1 MGLSV
6 APPKGQPERESEK
19 GKPTVPVGRPAVIGK
34 PELIKPATSTSQ
46 SDIMNSS
53 DELTDEEM
61 FLLTGIPT
69 SNESEKS
76 PEVAAAPVVNK
87 PPTVAPVAAHKRGLS
102 VAPPQ
107 DLSKVKQTEEK
118 KDLDE
123 DELRAGIVHDKDIT
137 INQEED
143 LNLND
148 YRGISALTAEDIM
161 NKDYNLYFKHLEEKT
176 IEVKEWL
183 QDILSENGKTTDIAE
198 ARKLR
203 GAKYVEM
210 KSFID
215 KLLVKHFAERN
226 TVRRE
231 DAGTLTAIIINEMLG
246 LGPIEPLW
254 LNPEI
259 TEIMVN
265 GPFEVWVE
273 IRGKLVKAKGARF
286 RDRNHLLE
294 TAQQILAPLGKT
306 IDMAHP
312 YEDGRLVDKSRI
324 NVTHPIIGEDGP
336 FLTIRRFPETVFT
349 LKRLVEKG
357 SMTEEMAVEIGNLI
371 YAGCSTIVAGGTG
384 TGKTSMLNALS
395 GCIPGT
401 ERIITIEDNLELRLN
416 STKHVVAMEARKSH
430 QKGEN
435 SVGNVSIRDLVKNA
449 LRQRPDRI
457 VVGEVRDGSAYDML
471 QAMNTGHEGSMTT
484 VHANDPEGAI
494 DRLVNLIGEGDSSM
508 NDAQCL
514 SLISNGVDIMV
525 TIARFED
532 GSRKVA
538 SISEIPSRIKSD
550 GKQVTLTPRMLY
562 EFVQTG
568 INENDEVVGVYEK
581 REELSE
587 SIIKKHR
594 LNHRKRM
601 TIEDIYEVSEE
612 SEKDKK

>member
-6 APPKGQPERESEK
+6 APPKGQPEQENK
-19 GKPTVPVGRPAVIGK
+19 KPVAQAAPVVPAGRPAPIGK
-34 PELIKPATSTSQ
+34 PAPIQPTVSSSP

-53 DELTDEEM
+53 DELSDDEM
-61 FLLTGIPT
+61 FLLTGIPV
-69 SNESEKS
+69 SNEPEKVV
-76 PEVAAAPVVNK
+76 EAAVAPAASK
-87 PPTVAPVAAHKRGLS
+87 PATVAPVAAHKRGLS

-107 DLSKVKQTEEK
+107 DLSKLKQTEDK

-123 DELRAGIVHDKDIT
+123 EELRAGIVHDKDVN
-137 INQEED
+137 INQAED

-161 NKDYNLYFKHLEEKT
+161 NKDYNMYFKHLEEKT

-183 QDILSENGKTTDIAE
+183 QDILSENNKTADIAE

-203 GAKYVEM
+203 GPKYIEM

-215 KLLVKHFAERN
+215 KLLVKHFAEKN

-254 LNPEI
+254 LNSEI

-273 IRGKLVKAKGARF
+273 IRGKLVRAKGARF

-349 LKRLVEKG
+349 LKRLVENG
-357 SMTEEMAVEIGNLI
+357 SMTEDMAVEVGNLI
-371 YAGCSTIVAGGTG
+371 HAGCSTIVAGGTG

-395 GCIPGT
+395 GCIPDT

-416 STKHVVAMEARKSH
+416 SSKHVVAMEARKSH

-435 SVGNVSIRDLVKNA
+435 GVGNVTIRDLVKNA

-484 VHANDPEGAI
+484 VHANDPDGAI

-508 NDAQCL
+508 NDAQSL

-550 GKQVTLTPRMLY
+550 GKQITLSPVILY

-568 INENDEVVGVYEK
+568 VDENDKVVGQYKKVND
-581 REELSE
+581 LSE

-594 LNHRKRM
+594 LNHKKKM
-601 TIEDIYEVSEE
+601 NIEDIYKISEE
-612 SEKDKK
+612 S